1 MPLILLL
8 TCFIW
13 ITPTWE
19 ALAIHNRTANFS
31 KDSRALSTPWGG
43 WLVHVGWYNLDGHR
57 WMLRCLITPS
67 CMMVKHY
74 NAPLL
79 HFISFQVLGSF
90 GEAFRRE
97 TFCSL
102 GLARRACGLWTP
114 GRPGCLV
121 RKFFLNHRSDGD
133 WKHFKCFAWAA
144 SQETGLRFFFLEIWD
159 IEADILLKQFPVFHR
174 GRGFPS
180 SGFGTGSQVPQMR
193 GVACQQLIVASRE
206 LSFGK
211 MWQEPWWTET
221 THFGWIFLNCKIP
234 RRQWNLQVLVTFHW
248 RSNQYSKYSFQ
259 WNELHFRLGA
269 FNFGVASP
277 HCLDTGNLL
286 LRMPASYA
294 SFWHTWKRSWSIY
307 FKMTVLVIFCSD
319 SKLSNYE
326 WEKSKLSS
334 SILPNIQLNVSGSII
349 F

>member
-1 MPLILLL
+1 
-8 TCFIW
+8 
-13 ITPTWE
+13 
-19 ALAIHNRTANFS
+19 
-31 KDSRALSTPWGG
+31 
-43 WLVHVGWYNLDGHR
+43 
-57 WMLRCLITPS
+57 
-67 CMMVKHY
+67 MVFER
-74 NAPLL
+74 PEG
-79 HFISFQVLGSF
+79 QDVWCGS
-90 GEAFRRE
+90 
-97 TFCSL
+97 L
-102 GLARRACGLWTP
+102 
-114 GRPGCLV
+114 
-121 RKFFLNHRSDGD
+121 FLNHLSNED

-144 SQETGLRFFFLEIWD
+144 SKKQVSVFLIEIWD

-221 THFGWIFLNCKIP
+221 TYFGWIFFKLQNCKKAMEPTSTCNIP
-234 RRQWNLQVLVTFHW
+234 LTFESILQVFISMEL
-248 RSNQYSKYSFQ
+248 N
-259 WNELHFRLGA
+259 LHFRLRP

-294 SFWHTWKRSWSIY
+294 SFGHTWKRSWNIY
-307 FKMTVLVIFCSD
+307 FKMTVLVMLCSD

-326 WEKSKLSS
+326 LEKSKLSS
-334 SILPNIQLNVSGSII
+334 LILPNIQLNVSGSII